1 LEAATKNAAKKSKE
15 PLDFAF
21 SYIKVIIIKLNDNHL
36 WQPRHQD
43 VQPDHQGRAAS
54 RQENP
59 LDKAAALHR
68 EDHSFPRQALKPGMC
83 QRQTAGHNLSD
94 L

>member
-21 SYIKVIIIKLNDNHL
+21 SYIKVIIIQNMFNHL

-43 VQPDHQGRAAS
+43 MQPDHQGKAAS
-54 RQENP
+54 RQEKP
-59 LDKAAALHR
+59 LYRAAALHR
-68 EDHSFPRQALKPGMC
+68 EG
-83 QRQTAGHNLSD
+83 
-94 L
+94 